1 VKRYDEE
8 FQKDAV
14 EMLINGT
21 RSIRQL
27 ARELGVS
34 PQTLRNWK
42 DVYLGKKAR
51 QSGKEIADVK
61 HTYAELRKLKAENAT
76 LKRQREILK
85 KALSILSEPP
95 AGGMR

>member
-1 VKRYDEE
+1 MKRYDEE

-14 EMLINGT
+14 EMLINGD
-21 RSIRQL
+21 RSLRKL

-51 QSGKEIADVK
+51 QSGKEISDVK
-61 HTYAELRKLKAENAT
+61 QTYEELRKLKVENAT

>member
-14 EMLINGT
+14 EMLINGD
-21 RSIRQL
+21 RSLRKL

-51 QSGKEIADVK
+51 QSGKEISDVK
-61 HTYAELRKLKAENAT
+61 QTYEELRKLKVENAT

>member
-1 VKRYDEE
+1 MKRYDEE

-21 RSIRQL
+21 RSLREL

-42 DVYLGKKAR
+42 DVYLGKKAN
-51 QSGKEIADVK
+51 QSGKDIAHVK
-61 HTYAELRKLKAENAT
+61 QTYEELRKLKVENAT

-85 KALSILSEPP
+85 KALSILSESPEES
-95 AGGMR
+95 MR

>member
-1 VKRYDEE
+1 MKRYDEE

-14 EMLINGT
+14 EMLINGN
-21 RSIRQL
+21 RSLRKL

-42 DVYLGKKAR
+42 DVYLGKKAS
-51 QSGKEIADVK
+51 QSGKDIADVK
-61 HTYAELRKLKAENAT
+61 QTYEELRKLKVENAT
-76 LKRQREILK
+76 LKRQRDILK

>member
-8 FQKDAV
+8 FRKDAV
-14 EMLINGT
+14 EMLINGD
-21 RSIRQL
+21 RSLRRL

-34 PQTLRNWK
+34 PQTLHNWRNA
-42 DVYLGKKAR
+42 YLGKKDSQPAK
-51 QSGKEIADVK
+51 GIPGVK
-61 HTYAELRKLKAENAT
+61 QAYDELRRLRTENLV
-76 LKRQREILK
+76 LKRQRDILK

>member
-14 EMLINGT
+14 EMLINGD
-21 RSIRQL
+21 RSIRKL

-61 HTYAELRKLKAENAT
+61 QTYEELKKLRVENVT
-76 LKRQREILK
+76 LKRQRDILK

>member
-8 FQKDAV
+8 FQKDVV
-14 EMLINGT
+14 EMLLNGD

-51 QSGKEIADVK
+51 QSGKDIADVK
-61 HTYAELRKLKAENAT
+61 QTYEELRKLKVENAT
-76 LKRQREILK
+76 LKRQRDILK

>member
-14 EMLINGT
+14 EMLINGN
-21 RSIRQL
+21 RSLRKL

-42 DVYLGKKAR
+42 DVYLGKKAN
-51 QSGKEIADVK
+51 QSGKDIADVK
-61 HTYAELRKLKAENAT
+61 QTYEELRKLKVENAT
-76 LKRQREILK
+76 LKRQRDILK

>member
-1 VKRYDEE
+1 MKRYDEE

-14 EMLINGT
+14 ETLINGN
-21 RSIRQL
+21 RSLRQL
-27 ARELGVS
+27 ARELGVN
-34 PQTLRNWK
+34 PQTLRKWK

-61 HTYAELRKLKAENAT
+61 QTYEELRKLKVENAT
-76 LKRQREILK
+76 LKRQRDILK

>member
-1 VKRYDEE
+1 MKRYDEE

-14 EMLINGT
+14 EMLINGD
-21 RSIRQL
+21 RSLRKL

-42 DVYLGKKAR
+42 DVYLGKKAS

-61 HTYAELRKLKAENAT
+61 QTYEELRKLKVENST
-76 LKRQREILK
+76 LKRQRDILK

>member
-1 VKRYDEE
+1 MKRYDEE

-14 EMLINGT
+14 EMLINGN
-21 RSIRQL
+21 RSLRKL

-42 DVYLGKKAR
+42 DVYLGKKAN
-51 QSGKEIADVK
+51 QSGKDIADVK
-61 HTYAELRKLKAENAT
+61 QTYEELQKLKVENAT
-76 LKRQREILK
+76 LKRQRDILK

>member
-1 VKRYDEE
+1 MKRYDEE

-14 EMLINGT
+14 EMLINGD
-21 RSIRQL
+21 RSLRKL

-51 QSGKEIADVK
+51 QSGKDMADVK
-61 HTYAELRKLKAENAT
+61 QTYEELRKLKVENAT
-76 LKRQREILK
+76 LKRQRDILK

>member
-1 VKRYDEE
+1 MKRYDEE

-14 EMLINGT
+14 EMLMNGT
-21 RSIRQL
+21 RSLRKL

-42 DVYLGKKAR
+42 DVYLEKKAN
-51 QSGKEIADVK
+51 QFSKDIANIK
-61 HTYAELRKLKAENAT
+61 QTYEELRKLKIENAT
-76 LKRQREILK
+76 LKRQQKILK

-95 AGGMR
+95 EESMC

>member
-8 FQKDAV
+8 FQKDVV
-14 EMLINGT
+14 EMLINGN
-21 RSIRQL
+21 RSLRKL

-42 DVYLGKKAR
+42 DVYLGKKAN
-51 QSGKEIADVK
+51 QSGKDIADVK
-61 HTYAELRKLKAENAT
+61 QTYEELRKLKVENAT
-76 LKRQREILK
+76 LKRQRDIFK

>member
-14 EMLINGT
+14 EMLINGD
-21 RSIRQL
+21 RSLRKL

-51 QSGKEIADVK
+51 QSGKDIADVK
-61 HTYAELRKLKAENAT
+61 QTYEELRELKVENAT
-76 LKRQREILK
+76 LKRQRDILK